1 MRIALVGLGGMGTT
15 HYLNY
20 LHIADAQVVAA
31 VGKSEQDRARA
42 AQWGLPLYDTLTEL
56 CAAQQVD
63 LAAWTA
69 CDHRKAHR
77 AVPDRCAGDV

>member
-20 LHIADAQVVAA
+20 LHIAAPQVVDA

-42 AQWGLPLYDTLTEL
+42 AQRS
-56 CAAQQVD
+56 
-63 LAAWTA
+63 LA
-69 CDHRKAHR
+69 
-77 AVPDRCAGDV
+77 V

>member
-42 AQWGLPLYDTLTEL
+42 AQWGLHLRNPIRRGTSTRT
-56 CAAQQVD
+56 
-63 LAAWTA
+63 TA
-69 CDHRKAHR
+69 PGTSFA
-77 AVPDRCAGDV
+77 

>member
-42 AQWGLPLYDTLTEL
+42 AQWGLPLYLSL
-56 CAAQQVD
+56 I
-63 LAAWTA
+63 
-69 CDHRKAHR
+69 HI
-77 AVPDRCAGDV
+77 